1 MSMSISGS
9 AASPVPAHGSGHV
22 REQLSA
28 GRDLKNALASGDLD
42 AAKSAYET
50 LAKNAPPG
58 KSFDGGNFAQ
68 LGKAL
73 RNGDIAGAQAA
84 MTAIGQTIR
93 DRGTQPV
100 PPTASDPVVVQ
111 PSPSSTGGVAGAVLN
126 VQA

>member
-1 MSMSISGS
+1 MTMSINGS
-9 AASPVPAHGSGHV
+9 IAQPVPAHGSGHA

-28 GRDLKNALASGDLD
+28 GRDLKQALASGDLD
-42 AAKSAYET
+42 GAKSAFET
-50 LAKNAPPG
+50 LAKNAPQG
-58 KSFDGGNFAQ
+58 ANFNGGNFAQ

-73 RNGDIAGAQAA
+73 RSGDIAGAQAA
-84 MTAIGQTIR
+84 LSAMGQNLR